1 MPWSWILTTS
11 RYHTL
16 KGRLLAW
23 LLIPL
28 VLLSV
33 AQMASIYSET
43 QNTSTELFDRMLV
56 SLALSIS
63 ENALASEGDLLTV
76 DLLELVE
83 RTTNDNLYYKVL
95 GPSGSFLVGYHDM
108 PEPPGGLKQIN
119 NHVEL
124 YDAEYLGQPV
134 RVIAVSRFSERPS
147 ISGWSSTFVA
157 QTLQDRK
164 DFVASAISDNF
175 LRLILLFLIVTVF
188 LLIGVSR
195 ALRPMKNLQ
204 SELDARDIND
214 LTPLHSRHLPRELG
228 TLAETINDLFGR
240 LEHQIQLTKRFLENA
255 SHQLRTP
262 IAALTLQSDLTV
274 RSAKSEEA
282 RKTATKMKKNIDRV
296 ARLAHQLLRLS
307 YSESRAWK
315 DIQEQE
321 LDLADVAEQSIKVFL
336 SDTHCAEV
344 VRSLDAAPATG
355 KVELLK
361 EVVSNLLENAHKYAG
376 TGSAI
381 CVSTRT
387 QNGRSVL
394 EVCDRGPGIPRELRQ
409 LVTERFFRAQND
421 EDGSG
426 LGLAI
431 VKEIVIEHGGEMEIT
446 SGVDGRGTCVRCWL
460 PTRTPGAIPPTA

>member
-1 MPWSWILTTS
+1 LATS
-11 RYHTL
+11 RYSTL

-43 QNTSTELFDRMLV
+43 RKTSTELFDKMLV
-56 SLALSIS
+56 TLALSIS

-76 DLLELVE
+76 DLLELIQ
-83 RTTNDNLYYKVL
+83 RTTNDKLYYKVL
-95 GPSGSFLVGYHDM
+95 GPSGAFLVGYHDM

-119 NHVEL
+119 NHIEL

-134 RVIAVSRFSERPS
+134 RVIAVSQFSERQS
-147 ISGWSSTFVA
+147 INGWSSTFVA
-157 QTLQDRK
+157 QTLQDRN
-164 DFVASAISDNF
+164 DYVANAISDNF

-214 LTPLHSRHLPRELG
+214 LTPLHTRRLPRELG
-228 TLAETINDLFGR
+228 VLAETINDLFDR

-262 IAALTLQSDLTV
+262 IAALTLQSDLAV
-274 RSAKSEEA
+274 RSAKSEESRA
-282 RKTATKMKKNIDRV
+282 TATKMKRNIDRV

-315 DIQEQE
+315 DLKDQD
-321 LDLADVAEQSIKVFL
+321 LDLAVVAEQSIKVFL
-336 SDTHCAEV
+336 SDNHRAQV
-344 VRSLDAAPATG
+344 IQSLDTAPATG

-376 TGSAI
+376 TGSEI
-381 CVSTRT
+381 RVSART
-387 QNGRSVL
+387 ENDRSVL
-394 EVCDRGPGIPRELRQ
+394 EVCDSGPGIPRELRL

-431 VKEIVIEHGGEMEIT
+431 VKEILIEHGGEMEIS
-446 SGVDGRGTCVRCWL
+446 SGEDGRGTCVRCWL
-460 PTRTPGAIPPTA
+460 PMMSPGSTPQGG